1 MITIAAG
8 LCSGISALKNFTAA
22 HGASAAKPKVS
33 AGFKGVFVAGSHI
46 IAVYLKYYEA
56 EYGITMQLRFTGE
69 LTFAE
74 LRQAIFEALHEIEED
89 FGIRHSRGLVMYI
102 NPTDGNGAPVVPRN
116 AGGSAVTKVTKR
128 GPYNC
133 AADHYTP

>member
-1 MITIAAG
+1 
-8 LCSGISALKNFTAA
+8 
-22 HGASAAKPKVS
+22 
-33 AGFKGVFVAGSHI
+33 
-46 IAVYLKYYEA
+46 
-56 EYGITMQLRFTGE
+56 MQLRFTGE